1 MPMGEAH
8 LLARALVTAS
18 FKYGQRLNQCN
29 SLIDN
34 PGRSTGGSKGSLD
47 LNLSRAEVPSGVI
60 ITRDVTSAAWRWSN
74 EAGESCAIYGNYL
87 WVVGSKLNESVVG

>member
-1 MPMGEAH
+1 MTRGEAH
-8 LLARALVTAS
+8 LLARAFVTPS
-18 FKYGQRLNQCN
+18 SEYGQRFNQCI

-34 PGRSTGGSKGSLD
+34 PGRSAGGSKGFLD

-74 EAGESCAIYGNYL
+74 EAGESCAIF
-87 WVVGSKLNESVVG
+87 